1 MDRHALKLQK
11 KQPKR
16 LPAKPVFKA
25 MKKGKFPR
33 PFSKMGG
40 PRLSATDLIDVSPN
54 HQVIFLWKDGQILTD
69 RSFYGWLLKKV
80 GTANLYPLLEMHWHP
95 SHKGLHIKTPCE
107 ASNDYTDRQLPG
119 AKELDIRTVKMYDPQ
134 VESDRAFLI
143 GKFCEIA
150 GIDLG
155 PEGALL

>member
-1 MDRHALKLQK
+1 MDRYALKLQK

-40 PRLSATDLIDVSPN
+40 PRLSATDLIDVSPS

-95 SHKGLHIKTPCE
+95 SHKGLHIKTPCD

-134 VESDRAFLI
+134 VESDRAVLI

-155 PEGALL
+155 PEGVLL